1 MTDDLQHGDRAPAPS
16 RADWADVTRRVYDAT
31 AHGQQFRGPSSQAAM
46 VVTTVFATALAVV
59 VASSGDGGLVVA
71 TIVLGVV
78 SVVCALVGW
87 LRARSSRA
95 LIPLNVWSASASPTA
110 ALAATERRSL
120 NRQVM
125 GRDPIVPER
134 ADLVRGLIMLKRRA
148 NRASL
153 LSVAGLLFMIAAL
166 GTATDTLTLA
176 VGAPVFLVVFLAVAT
191 AYETRRDDRV
201 LAAADAV
208 STRAA

>member
-1 MTDDLQHGDRAPAPS
+1 
-16 RADWADVTRRVYDAT
+16 
-31 AHGQQFRGPSSQAAM
+31 
-46 VVTTVFATALAVV
+46 
-59 VASSGDGGLVVA
+59 
-71 TIVLGVV
+71 
-78 SVVCALVGW
+78 
-87 LRARSSRA
+87 
-95 LIPLNVWSASASPTA
+95 
-110 ALAATERRSL
+110 
-120 NRQVM
+120 VM

-201 LAAADAV
+201 LAAADAA